1 MIITDNTQLPSK
13 SIIGEG
19 VRVSLE
25 KIDDPYPL
33 LLSDVRCRSGKEE
46 DDSGSIS
53 SDDSESDDFEEDY
66 DDQEMVSHFRTV

>member
-19 VRVSLE
+19 VHVSLE

-53 SDDSESDDFEEDY
+53 SDNSESDDFEEDY
-66 DDQEMVSHFRTV
+66 DDQE